1 MKDTMLL
8 TFSAQ
13 IRQYS
18 DTLFIGWIDKIKGLV
33 VEASSKEE
41 VKQEL
46 LISLKV
52 KIAYDYGFE
61 ISKIDHKVAETE
73 EEINELLKKEKE
85 QSCLEENTLQLTLA

>member
-1 MKDTMLL
+1 MQLM
-8 TFSAQ
+8 FYAQ

-33 VEASSKEE
+33 VESSSKEG

-46 LISLKV
+46 LTSLKV

-61 ISKIDHKVAETE
+61 ISTIDHKVAETKE
-73 EEINELLKKEKE
+73 ELENIIKERNEE
-85 QSCLEENTLQLTLA
+85 SCRENSTLQLTIQ